1 VRRTKSLSQDERSI
15 SRPEIQLKSS
25 LTTSLDRCLWEQRD
39 VSMRDILVIAT
50 IPFGLIT
57 SVGWAAFLAF
67 EPFGLF
73 AFFSEGE
80 VHALVMQKRSE

>member
-1 VRRTKSLSQDERSI
+1 M
-15 SRPEIQLKSS
+15 
-25 LTTSLDRCLWEQRD
+25 RD
-39 VSMRDILVIAT
+39 VLVIAT

-67 EPFGLF
+67 EPFRCLHP
-73 AFFSEGE
+73 FSEGE